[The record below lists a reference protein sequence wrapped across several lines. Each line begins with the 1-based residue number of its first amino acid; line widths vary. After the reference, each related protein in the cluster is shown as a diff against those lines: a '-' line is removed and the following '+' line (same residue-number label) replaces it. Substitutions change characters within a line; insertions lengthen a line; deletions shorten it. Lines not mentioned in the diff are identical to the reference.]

1 MTLYKL
7 RDWLDPKKLNIY
19 WLCQNPSPGA
29 IEYIIHNRL
38 YEKFRNDDWQSL
50 YLNPDHEAIDLLEKN
65 EDKIR
70 QKLGSCT

>member
-7 RDWLDPKKLNIY
+7 RDWVDPEKINMY

-38 YEKFRNDDWQSL
+38 YENFRNDDWQSL
-50 YLNPDHEAIDLLEKN
+50 CLHLELK
-65 EDKIR
+65 
-70 QKLGSCT
+70 